1 MINFYLIK
9 FYGHE
14 GVSTDENL
22 TKHVFDRIYSDA
34 CLFLIQHCYT
44 VHDNEGLRPL
54 LDTFFRVAAIEYKK
68 ILNKIEFDQNYQCHL
83 TEKAL
88 AEYNT

>member
-14 GVSTDENL
+14 GVCKEENL
-22 TKHVFDRIYSDA
+22 TKHVFDRIYSDV
-34 CLFLIQHCYT
+34 CQFFVQHKYT

-68 ILNKIEFDQNYQCHL
+68 ILSKIELD
-83 TEKAL
+83 
-88 AEYNT
+88 